1 MIHRGAS
8 LLKII
13 DNILLVRRDGELNGK
28 FFNSKQFFAVASL
41 QIYTHFR
48 KKSYFWVGQE
58 MGGDSVGFT
67 SHQKHSSTVQV
78 YAICYILRGSFF
90 FSDSEKLQS
99 SGENSDCLQI
109 LRSDFSGK
117 AIFSSFFFFIKKF
130 NSFTLLSVN
139 MLNPGHF
146 EIWIR
151 YSMV

>member
-1 MIHRGAS
+1 MTGLITDLKTYGKSDRGAP

-13 DNILLVRRDGELNGK
+13 DNILLVRRGGELNGK
-28 FFNSKQFFAVASL
+28 FFTSKQFFAVASL

-90 FSDSEKLQS
+90 PSDSEKLQS
-99 SGENSDCLQI
+99 SGENSDY
-109 LRSDFSGK
+109 
-117 AIFSSFFFFIKKF
+117 IFHNAHDMSS
-130 NSFTLLSVN
+130 L
-139 MLNPGHF
+139 F
-146 EIWIR
+146 ER
-151 YSMV
+151 YD